1 MTTSPVLARNSIPI
15 WTLRKEASLNW
26 LALGLLLAA
35 WNATYNDVPTQ
46 EAAPAPRPNSLGAYP
61 YVSVRAMQR
70 MRDGTKGHNSVNVL

>member
-15 WTLRKEASLNW
+15 WTLRREATLNW

-35 WNATYNDVPTQ
+35 WNATYNEVPDGG
-46 EAAPAPRPNSLGAYP
+46 AGSRPHALRGYP